1 MKAAILKEYLKP
13 LVIEEAPRPTVRPDE
28 VLVKVKAC
36 GICGT
41 DLKICAGNKE
51 WVKLPL
57 IPGHEI
63 AGEIVE
69 LGSQVRD
76 LRAGDRGVAHFFL
89 TCGKCAFCREDRE
102 VLCDD
107 PVGKLGFSANG
118 GLAEYVV
125 APGVNFIPIPD
136 SVPFTSAA
144 IVCDA
149 IATPYRAL
157 QKAAIKPGEYVLV
170 MGLGGLGIHGAQI
183 ARTMG
188 ANVIGVDI
196 DPAKLELAKQL
207 GIERV
212 VRPDENGGFM
222 EGVLKQADGNR
233 ISAILETVSTPAS
246 VAADLKLLGKAGKL
260 ILAGYTDAAL
270 NFAPLP
276 LILQEQSIYGSIASS
291 RRDVAAVISLIEKGA
306 VKPVVNKTFPLDEVN
321 CAMSEL
327 KAGRCIGRQVVVM

>member
-1 MKAAILKEYLKP
+1 MKAAILKEYQKP
-13 LVIEEAPRPTVRPDE
+13 LVIEEVPRPHVRPNE
-28 VLVKVKAC
+28 ILVKVKAC

-51 WVKLPL
+51 WVRLPL
-57 IPGHEI
+57 IMGHEI

-69 LGSQVRD
+69 LGAEVRN
-76 LRAGDRGVAHFFL
+76 LSIGDRGVVHFFL
-89 TCGKCAFCREDRE
+89 TCGKCAFCLDNRE

-107 PVGKLGFSANG
+107 PAGKIGFTTNG

-125 APGVNFIPIPD
+125 APGANFIPIPD

-157 QKAAIKPGEYVLV
+157 SKAGIKPGEYVLV

-183 ARTMG
+183 AKALG

-207 GIERV
+207 GIQRV
-212 VRPDENGGFM
+212 VRPDENGCVM
-222 EGVLKQADGNR
+222 KGVLEQAGGNR

-270 NFAPLP
+270 KFVPLP
-276 LILQEQSIYGSIASS
+276 FILRELSIYGSIASS
-291 RRDVAAVISLIEKGA
+291 RQDVRAVISLIERGA
-306 VKPVVNKTFPLDEVN
+306 ITPVVNRTFPLDEVN
-321 CAMSEL
+321 GAMSEL
-327 KAGRCIGRQVVVM
+327 KNGKSIGRQVVVM